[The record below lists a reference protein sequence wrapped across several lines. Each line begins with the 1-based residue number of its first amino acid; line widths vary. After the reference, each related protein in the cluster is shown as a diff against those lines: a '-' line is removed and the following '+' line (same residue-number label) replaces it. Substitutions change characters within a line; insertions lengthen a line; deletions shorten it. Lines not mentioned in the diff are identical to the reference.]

1 MNRLLLILLASL
13 CWMGTAVLAADPP
26 ARFPRP
32 DFESGYTPPPT
43 QCPLPRADVFLW
55 VDVVVLAGSMAL
67 AAWLV
72 LRRRSRKGIVL
83 LLVFS
88 IAYFGFYRKGCV
100 CPVGSL
106 QNMALALSGHGYAMP
121 WVIILFFFLPLVF
134 ALFLGRVFC
143 SAICPLGAIQDIVIR
158 KPVRLPAFLAELLGF
173 LPVYFLGSSLL
184 LAAGGAGFVI
194 CAHDPFVGFYRLGAP
209 LAMLITGGVMLAVG
223 VFVAR
228 PYCRFFCA
236 YGILLG
242 WMSRLSARH
251 ARITPD
257 RCISCRLCE
266 KVCPFDCIQAPLPV
280 KGPEPVAKTR
290 RRFGLIIA
298 GVPVVIAL
306 GIWVGM
312 ALSPVFARMHPVV
325 RLADRLS
332 REERGMVVGLS
343 LESEAARMSGQLLS
357 GWMRQAEERK
367 QWFRSGSAVMGGF
380 LGVVFALRMIRLSR
394 VRVRTEYEIDRE
406 RCFSC
411 GRCFESCPVDRAWRG
426 GRNTS
431 ELKL

>member
-1 MNRLLLILLASL
+1 MKRFLLACLLCL
-13 CWMGTAVLAADPP
+13 CWAATAAFAADPP

-32 DFESGYTPPPT
+32 DFESGYSPPPT
-43 QCPLPRADVFLW
+43 QCPPPRADVFLR
-55 VDVVVLAGSMAL
+55 VDVGVLAGSMAL

-72 LRRRSRKGIVL
+72 LKRRSRKGIVL

-106 QNMALALSGHGYAMP
+106 QNMALALSGQGYAVP
-121 WVIILFFFLPLVF
+121 WVILLFFFLPLVF
-134 ALFLGRVFC
+134 ALFFGRVFC
-143 SAICPLGAIQDIVIR
+143 SAICPLGALQDIVIR

-173 LPVYFLGSSLL
+173 LPVVFLGLAAL
-184 LAAGGAGFVI
+184 LAAGGAGFAI
-194 CAHDPFVGFYRLGAP
+194 CAHDPFVGFYRLGAT
-209 LAMLITGGVMLAVG
+209 LTMLVTGGVMLAVG
-223 VFVAR
+223 ILVAR

-236 YGILLG
+236 YGVLLG

-257 RCISCRLCE
+257 QCISCRLCE
-266 KVCPFDCIQAPLPV
+266 KACPFDCIQAPLPAN
-280 KGPEPVAKTR
+280 GPEPVPVTR
-290 RRFGLIIA
+290 RRFGLMLAAI
-298 GVPVVIAL
+298 PVVVAL
-306 GIWVGM
+306 GVWIGM
-312 ALSPVFARMHPVV
+312 LLSPMLARMHPAV
-325 RLADRLS
+325 RLADRLA
-332 REERGMVVGLS
+332 REKRGLAAGLS
-343 LESEAARMSGQLLS
+343 LESEAARMSGQSLS

-367 QWFRSGSAVMGGF
+367 RWFRSGSAVMGGF
-380 LGVVFALRMIRLSR
+380 LGIVFALRMIGLSR

-411 GRCFESCPVDRAWRG
+411 GRCFASCPVDRAWRD
-426 GRNTS
+426 GRNIS